1 MTTGVP
7 AMTADRERAK
17 AHATILGDLN
27 ISSEQLRN
35 LARAHI
41 EVSEE
46 LSDARL
52 EISSLKDA
60 ERTDLAELTRLG
72 EENERLVKA
81 LAEHGLL
88 NAPALRWQGEAV
100 APVRIH
106 AMTADDRVVRVLA
119 EHPVVM
125 TVAGEL
131 TRFLKEQEA
140 ANYIELRL
148 TDANDGQEYALLI
161 QRVGGETPAQQAQR
175 LKDEL
180 ATLTHPVPSQQGGF
194 GAAALAEVAAGC
206 PCLRCIRE
214 RGDKSG
220 GLPLEYT
227 MMIVCVI
234 CGNKR
239 CPHSDD
245 HRNPCTNS
253 NEPGQHGSRYGGL
266 AAPSPKKQEE

>member
-1 MTTGVP
+1 MTTITDESARAAEREEAA
-7 AMTADRERAK
+7 AMGFTE
-17 AHATILGDLN
+17 AHA
-27 ISSEQLRN
+27 
-35 LARAHI
+35 LARGDHYAD
-41 EVSEE
+41 
-46 LSDARL
+46 LATDADNR
-52 EISSLKDA
+52 KDA
-60 ERTDLAELTRLG
+60 MEYADIATAYRFAAAYLASR
-72 EENERLVKA
+72 
-81 LAEHGLL
+81 
-88 NAPALRWQGEAV
+88 ALRGQGEAV

-266 AAPSPKKQEE
+266 AAPSPKKQEEGK